1 MGLGLRFES
10 ARKEEEEGWSN
21 CYVSLSQQVE
31 FAGPQFL
38 GIRLQLQ
45 ISDNKGS

>member
-31 FAGPQFL
+31 LVRPQF
-38 GIRLQLQ
+38 GHQVTATDFQ
-45 ISDNKGS
+45 